1 MDLKTVIQK
10 RQSVRNFRSTPIPQQ
25 ILQKILIAANQAPSA
40 GNLQARD
47 FIIVDDQ
54 RVKDQLCAA
63 ALHQIFLTEAPII
76 IVVCANQKRISPYG
90 LRGKELYCIQDATAA
105 VEHILLVAVDHG
117 LDSCWVGAFNEKE
130 VSDILQVPSYIRPIA
145 MIPLGFSKKKET
157 ATRRKNIKDLVHF
170 NSW

>member
-1 MDLKTVIQK
+1 MELTTAIQK
-10 RQSVRNFRSTPIPQQ
+10 RQSIRSFHSTPIPQQ
-25 ILQKILIAANQAPSA
+25 ILQEILIAANQAPSA

-47 FIIVDDQ
+47 FIIVNDQ
-54 RVKDQLCAA
+54 HIKDQLCTAA
-63 ALHQIFLTEAPII
+63 SHQNFLTEAPII

-105 VEHILLVAVDHG
+105 VEHILLAAVDHG

-130 VSDILQVPSYIRPIA
+130 VSDILRVPSYIRPIA
-145 MIPLGFSKKKET
+145 MIPLGFSKKKDT
-157 ATRRKNIKDLVHF
+157 ATRRKNIKDLVHV